1 MLKIRACDVARNS
14 AALFSFIVHSFFQ
27 GRDQMIRPCTERDFE
42 DICGIINEAAQK
54 YKGIIP
60 PDRWKVP
67 YMPPEELRHEIDQ
80 GVHFWGFEE
89 GGQLV
94 GVMGIQHVKDVT
106 LIRHAYVRSDRQ
118 NQGIGQKL
126 LAVLR
131 RQTHRPLLI
140 GTWADAD
147 WAIRFYQKHGFK
159 SVSRAE
165 KDRLLKTYWSVPD
178 RQIETSVVLADAQWF
193 DRP

>member
-1 MLKIRACDVARNS
+1 
-14 AALFSFIVHSFFQ
+14 
-27 GRDQMIRPCTERDFE
+27 MIRPCTERDFE
-42 DICGIINEAAQK
+42 DICEIINEAAQK

-80 GVHFWGFEE
+80 GVHFWGVEE

-131 RQTHRPLLI
+131 RRTHRPLLI

-147 WAIRFYQKHGFK
+147 WAVRFYQKHGFK

-165 KDRLLKTYWSVPD
+165 KDRLLKKYWSVPD